1 VFLWTNRILDQEMYV
16 PLALLKSRHAL
27 IVQQTILSVPVKVNL
42 NSGANTIVFGAGQ
55 SSYAG
60 DLDKIIVYTAT

>member
-1 VFLWTNRILDQEMYV
+1 
-16 PLALLKSRHAL
+16 
-27 IVQQTILSVPVKVNL
+27 VPVKVNL

-60 DLDKIIVYTAT
+60 DLDKIIVYTAM